1 MHDWCSMIWW
11 HKFSMTP
18 FHCKF
23 NVLWKYFISNSDSQV
38 GINNIYS
45 TLWVSLYDP
54 LLCWGQ
60 TTPSTWC
67 NEIMVEMRLLI
78 ILYLLNS
85 LTFWCDQVRISPY
98 SISLIS
104 CRKVM
109 WIKKN
114 DHLGGYKLFQCQ
126 ILQNDFIRIAWL
138 TVRRNEMLGSER
150 VVKELSK

>member
-1 MHDWCSMIWW
+1 M
-11 HKFSMTP
+11 
-18 FHCKF
+18 
-23 NVLWKYFISNSDSQV
+23 
-38 GINNIYS
+38 
-45 TLWVSLYDP
+45 WVSLYDP

-67 NEIMVEMRLLI
+67 NEIMVEMRLFI

-98 SISLIS
+98 SFSLIS

-138 TVRRNEMLGSER
+138 TLRRNEMLGSER
-150 VVKELSK
+150 VVKELSKYELILGYSSKDYFSIDWPCLCFCLSKDLWSVSWFVSQ